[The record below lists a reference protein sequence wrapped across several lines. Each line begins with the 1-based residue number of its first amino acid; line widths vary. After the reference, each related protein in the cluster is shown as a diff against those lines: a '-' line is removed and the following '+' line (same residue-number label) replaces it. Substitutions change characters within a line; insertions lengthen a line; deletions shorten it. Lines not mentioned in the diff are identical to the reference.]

1 MCVVVGAFDGMEKGV
16 SIITIEP
23 LPPPV

>member
-1 MCVVVGAFDGMEKGV
+1 VVVGAFDGMEKSV

-23 LPPPV
+23 LPPLV